1 MTVIIFVLGSLIG
14 ILVTLCGVY
23 LYRRGSNQ
31 NQGSKSGVSSSELS
45 SINVAS
51 AEPEMIAV
59 GRADH
64 VPHQISVTTE
74 MSETT
79 LYYHERL
86 QSFARKDC
94 DTKSITPMDTDDK
107 AGNCGYRPVCEN
119 DESDD
124 DEELP
129 RS

>member
-45 SINVAS
+45 SINVVS

-64 VPHQISVTTE
+64 VPHQISVTTD
-74 MSETT
+74 MSETA

-86 QSFARKDC
+86 QSFARSG
-94 DTKSITPMDTDDK
+94 DTKSITPLDTDDK
-107 AGNCGYRPVCEN
+107 AGKGGYRRVGCAN

-124 DEELP
+124 D
-129 RS
+129 

>member
-1 MTVIIFVLGSLIG
+1 M
-14 ILVTLCGVY
+14 
-23 LYRRGSNQ
+23 
-31 NQGSKSGVSSSELS
+31 GSKSGVESSELS
-45 SINVAS
+45 SINVVS

-74 MSETT
+74 MSETA

-94 DTKSITPMDTDDK
+94 DTKSITPLDTDDK
-107 AGNCGYRPVCEN
+107 AGKGGYRPVVCAN

-124 DEELP
+124 EEELP
-129 RS
+129 RSDLSNM